1 MRYPREQG
9 ESACRLGPGFEEL
22 DAFSNTAD
30 DPRVRAFIGQQPSPT
45 QVASRVTGVILA
57 AAIGTESLYS
67 SSVQN
72 LPSSSRGPEKSLLWW
87 RHPFYRLRWQQWH
100 VKWLELADITPAG
113 HERGPAGVL
122 RLLEE
127 AQCDSDVALRL
138 AFLVASEKPATE
150 SELLGQNARQQRLKR
165 KLSQAQTY
173 LQKAVDGL
181 MEASLPELA
190 HDNKKRAHRL
200 AQSRNYLRKAAG
212 QLEQALS
219 DVPLIFIKLRDV
231 ESLKALIEITNP
243 QDVAVW
249 KRLQDLAWS
258 CDHEIE
264 TLLWPRAIELHA
276 GHELFTLVSYLTA
289 CSGAPNYSLVTDL
302 LAMAN
307 EAYDVAR
314 LATDGTTEPLTQ
326 DAIEKK
332 VQRFRTLDSIQ
343 PGLIEESTARRA
355 KSGELRR
362 ELLVCYPDQALP

>member
-1 MRYPREQG
+1 M
-9 ESACRLGPGFEEL
+9 
-22 DAFSNTAD
+22 
-30 DPRVRAFIGQQPSPT
+30 
-45 QVASRVTGVILA
+45 
-57 AAIGTESLYS
+57 
-67 SSVQN
+67 
-72 LPSSSRGPEKSLLWW
+72 
-87 RHPFYRLRWQQWH
+87 
-100 VKWLELADITPAG
+100 
-113 HERGPAGVL
+113 

-150 SELLGQNARQQRLKR
+150 SDLLGQNARQQRLRR

-173 LQKAVDGL
+173 LQKAAAGL

-200 AQSRNYLRKAAG
+200 AQSRNYLGKAAR

-219 DVPLIFIKLRDV
+219 DVPLIFITLRDI
-231 ESLKALIEITNP
+231 ESLKALVEITNP
-243 QDVAVW
+243 PDVAVW
-249 KRLQDLAWS
+249 KRLQDLASS

-332 VQRFRTLDSIQ
+332 VRRFRTLDSIQ
-343 PGLIEESTARRA
+343 PGLIEESTAQRA

-362 ELLVCYPDQALP
+362 ELLVAIPIKHCHNSEAIIF